1 MAVKAEIFGEGP
13 GLARIRLSGV
23 DAPAGDCTIQIQ
35 RNQSPDSYL
44 GLTGQWQSSP
54 DCWHR
59 LSAGD
64 VTTVAGGIEFLI
76 GAQLVDPIL
85 TVMAQ
90 NAFRLSLRSA
100 VGAVTTT
107 ALVPSTRQPLL
118 ASTARHEAPAEMP
131 APTPAP
137 PAPAPAPKPVET
149 PAPIEPPAPTLK
161 ADPADQFRGMIPEPS
176 DREKSPAEPKSRTGL
191 LLAGIAAV
199 VVLAGA
205 AIAAYLYL
213 KPSGPAP
220 VTPPP
225 VVEAPQTTREIL
237 QSFMKDNPD
246 AAAIVGKADQMK
258 SGGNIDAAVYLYRQ
272 GADRGDAHSAL
283 QLGILYDPGE
293 TVTAANSTA
302 NSGTADSSAANSNAA
317 NTLAKSSDTAAFWYG
332 KAADA
337 GLAEAQRRLGN
348 LLTKNHP
355 ADSGEFKNGI
365 TLLQAA
371 SKQGD
376 AEASAKLKE
385 LGQ

>member
-13 GLARIRLSGV
+13 GLARIRLSGI
-23 DAPAGDCTIQIQ
+23 DIPAGDCTIQIQ

-54 DCWHR
+54 DCWHQ
-59 LSAGD
+59 LSGRD
-64 VTTVAGGIEFLI
+64 VTAISGGIEFLI
-76 GAQLVDPIL
+76 GERLVDPIL
-85 TVMAQ
+85 TVQAQ
-90 NAFRLSLRSA
+90 NAFRLSLRSTA
-100 VGAVTTT
+100 GAVTTT

-118 ASTARHEAPAEMP
+118 ASAARHEAPAEVP
-131 APTPAP
+131 EPI
-137 PAPAPAPKPVET
+137 PAPKPVEAPIAVEA
-149 PAPIEPPAPTLK
+149 PAPTMTLK
-161 ADPADQFRGMIPEPS
+161 ADPADHFGAPIREAD
-176 DREKSPAEPKSRTGL
+176 DREKSPAPAKSRKGL
-191 LLAGIAAV
+191 LLGVLAAV
-199 VVLAGA
+199 VVLGGA
-205 AIAAYLYL
+205 AAAAYFYL
-213 KPSGPAP
+213 KPQGQQPAQTAA
-220 VTPPP
+220 V
-225 VVEAPQTTREIL
+225 APTEQSTREIL
-237 QSFMKDNPD
+237 QAFMKDNPD
-246 AAAIVGKADQMK
+246 AAAIVGKADKMK
-258 SGGNIDAAVYLYRQ
+258 SDGNIDAAVYLYRQ

-293 TVTAANSTA
+293 TVAAAGAPA
-302 NSGTADSSAANSNAA
+302 NAPANGTV

-348 LLTKNHP
+348 LLTKDHP
-355 ADSGEFKNGI
+355 ADSGEFKNGV